1 MEWLNADAYQAGYIS
16 PSHNIHDTHRSGV
29 NSHDDDIRSFF
40 ITLEKPFKPGI
51 VDRWIKVLLLFQGP
65 DLLSVKGII
74 NIADQRGPTVVHAVQ
89 HIFHPMVI
97 LETWPS
103 SDHRSRIIFI
113 TRNLGEASIRR
124 SLRDSLDD

>member
-1 MEWLNADAYQAGYIS
+1 MNAGAYQAGYIS
-16 PSHNIHDTHRSGV
+16 AAYNTHGTRKSGV
-29 NSHDDDIRSFF
+29 NSHDDDIRSFC
-40 ITLEKPFKPGI
+40 ITLEKPLKLGI
-51 VDRWIKVLLLFQGP
+51 VDLRIKVLLLFQGP
-65 DLLSVKGII
+65 DLLRMKGII